1 MSFLSNLLRTRT
13 TAVIFS
19 VLGVGYAIRAVIVNF
34 AIDDFKQNDK
44 RKQQEVKDVFQNL
57 KRLGSDPQ
65 IDWERVWKKV
75 VQEEERIA
83 KEEDGEGSR
92 KDKDVDVKEK
102 YTINIK

>member
-1 MSFLSNLLRTRT
+1 MTDIAKKQVIQLR
-13 TAVIFS
+13 VQLMNH
-19 VLGVGYAIRAVIVNF
+19 V
-34 AIDDFKQNDK
+34 
-44 RKQQEVKDVFQNL
+44 
-57 KRLGSDPQ
+57 
-65 IDWERVWKKV
+65 KKV

>member
-65 IDWERVWKKV
+65 IDWERVWIKV
-75 VQEEERIA
+75 LQEEERIS
-83 KEEDGEGSR
+83 KEEEGSP
-92 KDKDVDVKEK
+92 VPTVTLEG
-102 YTINIK
+102 

>member
-65 IDWERVWKKV
+65 IDWERVWIKV
-75 VQEEERIA
+75 LQEEERIS
-83 KEEDGEGSR
+83 KEEEEGSP
-92 KDKDVDVKEK
+92 VPTVTLEG
-102 YTINIK
+102 

>member
-75 VQEEERIA
+75 LQEEERIS
-83 KEEDGEGSR
+83 KEEEEGSP
-92 KDKDVDVKEK
+92 VPTVTLEG
-102 YTINIK
+102 